1 MAIFITAFLML
12 LGIFPTGLRSVKQ
25 ARELTMATHLAQ
37 QSLENTRVAPF
48 DTIVSSP
55 PAQVPVTV
63 TSNGAESTINYV
75 VQTLVTDVPAGS
87 PTYKNVM
94 VQVSWDDGT
103 RVRAVSLETDVLP

>member
-37 QSLENTRVAPF
+37 QSLENTAAAPF
-48 DTIVSSP
+48 VSIQSSP
-55 PAQVPVTV
+55 PAQVPVAIT
-63 TSNGAESTINYV
+63 TNGAESSVNYV
-75 VQTLVTDVPAGS
+75 VQTLVTEVPAGA
-87 PTYKNVM
+87 PEYKNVM

-103 RVRAVSLETDVLP
+103 RVRAVTLETDVLP